1 MKIAFYGDSLT
12 VGQPGAS
19 FFKMLEGKLSE
30 HELLNYGKGGDT
42 VISLYQRI
50 KEDKLIPQTTLT
62 FLWIGTNDVLAKAS
76 TPIKNTLNPPWV
88 KDHKEFG
95 DYYKLTLDLLSPLCE
110 KLITVPPLFIG
121 EDLNNPWNGELKEL
135 AGIIEGLSANYSNV
149 EYLDLRKIFLLKR
162 QTKEPSD
169 YIIQSRVRLMMDC
182 GLTGIKE
189 INDQATERGLF
200 FTLDGVHLNGPGAT
214 LVADAFFQTTN
225 AYLKGEK

>member
-12 VGQPGAS
+12 AGQPGAS
-19 FFKMLEGKLSE
+19 FLKMLQSILSE

-50 KEDKLIPQTTLT
+50 KENKLTPQTTLS

-76 TPIKNTLNPPWV
+76 VTIKDTLNPPWA

-95 DYYKLTLDLLSPLCE
+95 DYYKLTLDLLSPLCK
-110 KLITVPPLFIG
+110 KLIIVPPLFIG

-135 AGIIEGLSANYSNV
+135 AEMIEGLSANYRNV
-149 EYLDLRKIFLLKR
+149 AYLDLRKMFLQKL
-162 QTKEPSD
+162 QTKKPSN

-182 GLTGIKE
+182 GLTSIKE
-189 INDQATERGLF
+189 IDDKATARGLF

-214 LVADAFFQTTN
+214 LVANGFSQIID
-225 AYLKGEK
+225 AYLNGEK